1 MIKKALV
8 AVIAAGALSV
18 PLAGV
23 AWAEPQSDP
32 GNGGGIGAGGL
43 PGAAGKFLGGLGE
56 NPSDPNNPTSTDP
69 ASPGLTFSN
78 TAKVPNLNNPA
89 AYGDA
94 LNAFAGRHPELGIP
108 PGSFGD
114 TPPGMGAKAFTPGCA
129 NGHSTGICIP

>member
-23 AWAEPQSDP
+23 AWAEPPADP
-32 GNGGGIGAGGL
+32 GDGGGIGVGGL
-43 PGAAGKFLGGLGE
+43 PGAAGNFLGPLGE
-56 NPSDPNNPTSTDP
+56 NPSDPNNPNSTEP

-78 TAKVPNLNNPA
+78 TAKAPGNNPA

-94 LNAFAGRHPELGIP
+94 LNALAGRHPELGFP
-108 PGSFGD
+108 PDYFGD